1 MASARFTP
9 RTRIEHLLEGRRVDR
24 VPFCPAVYEHKA
36 ALIGVRPS
44 EMCRDAGLFER
55 AIIREVEV
63 YDPDMLVVGCDV
75 YNVEAEASGCEVLY
89 PDSNGVP
96 AVRTRVIAPGDAV
109 STLTVPDPSTAGRM
123 PL

>member
-44 EMCRDAGLFER
+44 EMCRDAGLFEK
-55 AIIREVEV
+55 AILRELEV
-63 YDPDMLVVGCDV
+63 YEPDMLVVGCDV
-75 YNVEAEASGCEVLY
+75 YNVEAEAAGGRVFY
-89 PDSNGVP
+89 PDSNAVP
-96 AVRTRVIAPGDAV
+96 AILERVV
-109 STLTVPDPSTAGRM
+109 QAGEDISRLRL
-123 PL
+123 P